1 MDSVEKYVR
10 SRMSRKEPF
19 QVPEGYFDNL
29 VGEIMAKLPEQKELD
44 GAGQTD
50 SRKVVPLT
58 PSLYARL
65 RPVLYVAA
73 CLLVAVLSFAVYF
86 ADSDEKEGQQVAAQ
100 YSYKDASIEEVADYM
115 MADNSDIYACL
126 TNDY

>member
-29 VGEIMAKLPEQKELD
+29 LGEIMAKLPEQKELD

-58 PSLYARL
+58 PSLYTRL

-86 ADSDEKEGQQVAAQ
+86 ADSDEKEGQQVATQ
-100 YSYKDASIEEVADYM
+100 YSYKDASIDEVADYM

>member
-100 YSYKDASIEEVADYM
+100 YSYKDASIDEVVDYM

>member
-100 YSYKDASIEEVADYM
+100 YSYKDASIDEVADYM

>member
-19 QVPEGYFDNL
+19 QVPEGNFDNL

-50 SRKVVPLT
+50 RRKVVPLT

-100 YSYKDASIEEVADYM
+100 YSYKDASIDEVADYM

>member
-73 CLLVAVLSFAVYF
+73 CLLVAVLSFAVYY
-86 ADSDEKEGQQVAAQ
+86 ADSDKKEGQQVATQ
-100 YSYKDASIEEVADYM
+100 YSYKDASIDEVADYM

>member
-1 MDSVEKYVR
+1 
-10 SRMSRKEPF
+10 MSRKEPF

-86 ADSDEKEGQQVAAQ
+86 ADSDEKEGQQVATQ
-100 YSYKDASIEEVADYM
+100 YSYKDASIDEVVDYM

>member
-73 CLLVAVLSFAVYF
+73 CLLVAVLSLAVYF

-100 YSYKDASIEEVADYM
+100 YSYKDASIDEVADYM

>member
-73 CLLVAVLSFAVYF
+73 CLLVAVLSFAVYY

-100 YSYKDASIEEVADYM
+100 YSYKDASIDEVADYM